1 MYTRTERNQVLQNHV
16 VAAEATFSKVAVL
29 EDLIQQEP
37 HNAAHYKEVQHIQRN
52 QHIQVAIKL
61 QHMLEADD
69 KLRKAAGLPAGA
81 FEDSEEYGHCRHQRT
96 TLHGDIFRS

>member
-1 MYTRTERNQVLQNHV
+1 MYTRAERNQVLQNHV
-16 VAAEATFSKVAVL
+16 VAANATFSKVTVL

-37 HNAAHYKEVQHIQRN
+37 HNTTHYKEVQRIQRN

-69 KLRKAAGLPAGA
+69 
-81 FEDSEEYGHCRHQRT
+81 
-96 TLHGDIFRS
+96 